1 MRNFQV
7 GIQIPGLP
15 IVLYAVSDSSVVLVP
30 QTKFKAIL
38 DRSKA
43 SGGITAIL
51 DNEGFSIGGESFN
64 YNEKIFYKEIP
75 AMLQWLKQLN
85 MEIPTFQ

>member
-1 MRNFQV
+1 MNFQ
-7 GIQIPGLP
+7 ISLPLSTLP
-15 IVLYAVSDSSVVLVP
+15 IMLYCISDSSVVLVP
-30 QTKFKAIL
+30 QTKFKTLIEL
-38 DRSKA
+38 PSE

>member
-1 MRNFQV
+1 MANFQI
-7 GIQIPGLP
+7 GIQVPGLP
-15 IVLYAVSDSSVVLVP
+15 IALYAISDASLVLVP
-30 QTKFKAIL
+30 QSKFKTIV
-38 DRSKA
+38 DRSEA

-51 DNEGFSIGGESFN
+51 DNDGFSLNGESFN

-85 MEIPTFQ
+85 MEMPTFQ

>member
-1 MRNFQV
+1 M

-15 IVLYAVSDSSVVLVP
+15 ILLYCVSDASVILVP
-30 QTKFKAIL
+30 QTKFKTIL
-38 DRSKA
+38 DRSEA

-85 MEIPTFQ
+85 MEMPTFQ